1 MARIPDLDVTAI
13 RRFMQQRQAPSSEWL
28 RSGPYRMY
36 LRKAVPRRLPEF
48 TLERPIDLAN
58 IERAGNEIQMENLP
72 PEMRPP
78 KGKFKELL
86 AMLESEAYAQN
97 HDSIYVENIM
107 NEFLPD
113 VLARNGYTRDPFSP
127 WQAIPSMYKR
137 LR

>member
-1 MARIPDLDVTAI
+1 
-13 RRFMQQRQAPSSEWL
+13 
-28 RSGPYRMY
+28 MY
-36 LRKAVPRRLPEF
+36 LRKSVPRRLPDQM
-48 TLERPIDLAN
+48 LESPVDLAN
-58 IERAGNEIQMENLP
+58 IERAGNEIGMENLP

-86 AMLESEAYAQN
+86 AMLESEAYGAN

-107 NEFLPD
+107 NEFLPE
-113 VLARNGYTRDPFSP
+113 VLERNGYTRDSFSP